1 MNIRVGT
8 GYDSH
13 RLELGKPL
21 VIGGVHIPHS
31 SGFVAHSDG
40 DLLIHA
46 ICDALLGAA
55 ALPDIG
61 SNFPDTNPQYRNIDS
76 KILLQ
81 KVVELIY
88 NQGYKINNIDCTIIM
103 EKPKMAPHI
112 PAMRTILCSTL
123 NIELQQLS
131 IKAKTNEKIGF
142 IGREEGAVAMVMV
155 SLIEN

>member
-21 VIGGVHIPHS
+21 VIGGVSIPHS

-81 KVVELIY
+81 KVVELIH

-112 PAMRTILCSTL
+112 PAMRTILCPIL
-123 NIELQQLS
+123 NIEPQQLS
-131 IKAKTNEKIGF
+131 IKAKTNEKMGF

-155 SLIEN
+155 SLI